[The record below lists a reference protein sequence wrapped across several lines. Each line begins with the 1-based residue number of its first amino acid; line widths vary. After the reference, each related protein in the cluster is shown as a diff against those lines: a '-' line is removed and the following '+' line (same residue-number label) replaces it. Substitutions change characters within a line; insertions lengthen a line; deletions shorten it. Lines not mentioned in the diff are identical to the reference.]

1 MSYQVRLVDRAE
13 REARIDLAIKSAEKR
28 EDFDFFRDQTTSL
41 PVVRL
46 PIELPVYR
54 MENFRT
60 YSEQAEYVVR
70 EGAES
75 DYFHGGQERE
85 SVQQVQHEILAKLA
99 AKGKANSVVP
109 VIDVLEREGQR
120 ERLLITARG
129 VVVNGN
135 RRLAAMREL
144 YSRDPQVFH
153 QFSHVNCIVLPLD
166 ATAADVLEIEAILQA
181 RPETRLDYDWIGDAQ
196 LLTAMLEVKGSVD
209 AVAKRLGRKAAEVRN
224 ALQALAEADMYL
236 KEWAKAEHEY
246 RRVAEDGEQFFKDMP
261 SLLNGKSPQLEEA
274 SRAIAWALFDNR
286 GKLDGRVYN
295 YNVVIGKRA
304 EDVLERLSD
313 EIGVPI
319 PDGQTTSSPVTP
331 DDDFEI
337 EIGAE
342 DTAGDYRELINALQ
356 DQEKR
361 DESVEA
367 LIDICTSIVE
377 SEKDKKSGNAA
388 LKAIAS
394 ANAKLAEVDLS
405 RADPSTYAAIEK
417 QLSAI
422 STRTSRLQATL
433 NLNLTAANKND
444 VSGVNS

>member
-1 MSYQVRLVDRAE
+1 MTYQVKLIDRAE
-13 REARIDLAIKSAEKR
+13 REIRIDLATRSAEKR

-60 YSEQAEYVVR
+60 YSEQAEYIAR
-70 EGAES
+70 EGVES
-75 DYFHGGQERE
+75 DHFRGGQEKE
-85 SVQQVQHEILAKLA
+85 SVQQVQHDILAKLA

-144 YSRDPQVFH
+144 YTRDAQAFH
-153 QFSHVNCIVLPLD
+153 QFSHVNCTVLPLD

-196 LLTAMLEVKGSVD
+196 LLAAMLEVRGTVE
-209 AVAKRLGRKAAEVRN
+209 AVAKRLGRKASEVRN

-236 KEWAKAEHEY
+236 KDWAKAEGEY
-246 RRVAEDGEQFFKDMP
+246 RRVAEDGEQLFKDLP
-261 SLLNGKSPQLEEA
+261 SLLNGKPLQLQEA

-286 GKLDGRVYN
+286 GKLEGRVYN
-295 YNVVIGKRA
+295 YNVAIGKRA
-304 EDVLERLSD
+304 ADVLDRLSD
-313 EIGVPI
+313 ELGVSI
-319 PDGQTTSSPVTP
+319 PEKQSAEAAETQ

-337 EIGAE
+337 AIGAE
-342 DTAGDYRELINALQ
+342 DADDDYRELINSLQ
-356 DQEKR
+356 DEDKR

-367 LIDICTSIVE
+367 LIEICTSIVE
-377 SEKDKKSGNAA
+377 SEKDKRSGTAA
-388 LKAIAS
+388 LKAITG

-405 RADPSTYAAIEK
+405 RADPSTYEAIQK

-422 STRTSRLQATL
+422 GTRASKLQAS
-433 NLNLTAANKND
+433 LTQIATTAD
-444 VSGVNS
+444 ETSSGGNPS

>member
-1 MSYQVRLVDRAE
+1 MSYQVRIVDRAE
-13 REARIDLAIKSAEKR
+13 REIRIDAATCSAEKR

-46 PIELPVYR
+46 PIDLPVYR

-60 YSEQAEYVVR
+60 YSEQAEYLVR
-70 EGAES
+70 EAVEG
-75 DYFHGGQERE
+75 DYFRGGQERE

-109 VIDVLEREGQR
+109 VIEVLEREGQR

-144 YSRDPQVFH
+144 FARDPQAFQ

-166 ATAADVLEIEAILQA
+166 ATAEDVLEIEAILQA

-196 LLTAMLEVKGSVD
+196 LLAAMLKVKGTTE
-209 AVAKRLGRKAAEVRN
+209 AVAKRLGRKISEVRN

-236 KEWAKAEHEY
+236 KDWAQAEGEY

-261 SLLNGKSPQLEEA
+261 SLLSGKTPQLEEA

-286 GKLDGRVYN
+286 GKLEGRVYN
-295 YNVVIGKRA
+295 YNVAIGKRA
-304 EDVLERLSD
+304 EDVLERLSE

-319 PDGQTTSSPVTP
+319 PEEHSADASEAEE
-331 DDDFEI
+331 DDFDI
-337 EIGAE
+337 AIGAE
-342 DTAGDYRELINALQ
+342 SADGEYRELVNALR
-356 DQEKR
+356 DEARR

-367 LIDICTSIVE
+367 LIEICTGIVE
-377 SEKDKKSGNAA
+377 SEKDKRSGSAA
-388 LKAIAS
+388 LKAIAG

-405 RADPSTYAAIEK
+405 RADPDTHDAIQK
-417 QLSAI
+417 QLIAI
-422 STRTSRLQATL
+422 ATRTGRLQAALAQIMTGV
-433 NLNLTAANKND
+433 ADA
-444 VSGVNS
+444 SGAHS